1 MTIGRCNRTNRTNKS
16 NETNNEEDEDF
27 RQIFFDLIRM
37 ASKGKKVSSKTQ
49 SLPIVTDPEMAER
62 FERELNWC
70 CQQLES
76 MIRVSSSSKE
86 KEPRKFS
93 KIESFVVEFFF

>member
-1 MTIGRCNRTNRTNKS
+1 
-16 NETNNEEDEDF
+16 
-27 RQIFFDLIRM
+27 M
-37 ASKGKKVSSKTQ
+37 ASKGKKVSSTTQ

-86 KEPRKFS
+86 KEPRKFFRKL
-93 KIESFVVEFFF
+93 KISLFKFSRFSLSSIGVENIVESESFVCSKTSNDATIIR